1 MHGSDYIR
9 YIETQTFF
17 KNTGDK
23 MEIKFRCMR
32 CNSTHDE
39 IEDAAYCC
47 AYIQRIAIC
56 RKCGFKTLSS
66 KLADN
71 HKCEEN

>member
-1 MHGSDYIR
+1 
-9 YIETQTFF
+9 
-17 KNTGDK
+17 
-23 MEIKFRCMR
+23 MEIKFRCML
-32 CNSTHDE
+32 CNSEHDE

-56 RKCGFKTLSS
+56 GKCGFKTLSS

-71 HKCEEN
+71 HECEEKKSAS